1 MRALRFRSR
10 NDTKVRQP
18 DLMSNQFEPQAAA
31 HSQVVSDSLAT
42 ADSSTTSRPR
52 QRQCVQGGDV
62 YFGVDRRRV
71 RALMPQQ
78 FADLIQRASLPKQ
91 ARG

>member
-1 MRALRFRSR
+1 M
-10 NDTKVRQP
+10 
-18 DLMSNQFEPQAAA
+18 
-31 HSQVVSDSLAT
+31 
-42 ADSSTTSRPR
+42 
-52 QRQCVQGGDV
+52 QGGDI

-71 RALMPQQ
+71 WALMPQQ